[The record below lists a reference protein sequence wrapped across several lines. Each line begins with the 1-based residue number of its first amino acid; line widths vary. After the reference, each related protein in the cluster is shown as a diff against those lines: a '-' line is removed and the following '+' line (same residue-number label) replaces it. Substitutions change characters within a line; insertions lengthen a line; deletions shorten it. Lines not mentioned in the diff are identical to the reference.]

1 MRMREEMEQDVKQ
14 LNLLVVGNNPLEL
27 SSILEKIKRLPGS
40 VINMETAFDAKSILD
55 RLIKFKPN
63 FILIDDN
70 IGSVE
75 LNVAV
80 QTLANNR
87 KTKNVP
93 ITVLK
98 NSNYHESNSSQRILD
113 YILKT
118 TLTAEGLYA
127 SIRNSIKV
135 RRTQL
140 YLHKAYNKRKRI
152 LLSFVKRD

>member
-1 MRMREEMEQDVKQ
+1 MRRGAEMEQDIKQ

-40 VINMETAFDAKSILD
+40 IINMETAFDVKSIVN
-55 RLIKFKPN
+55 RLSRFRPN

-70 IGSVE
+70 IGTAE
-75 LNVAV
+75 LNTTV

-98 NSNYHESNSSQRILD
+98 NSNYHESNSSQSILD

-127 SIRNSIKV
+127 SIRNSIKI

-140 YLHKAYNKRKRI
+140 YLHKAYNKRNRT
-152 LLSFVKRD
+152 LLSFVK

>member
-1 MRMREEMEQDVKQ
+1 MRAEMEQDVRQ

-40 VINMETAFDAKSILD
+40 IINLETAFDAKSIVE

-70 IGSVE
+70 IGVAE
-75 LNVAV
+75 LAVTV
-80 QTLANNR
+80 QTLAHNR

-98 NSNYHESNSSQRILD
+98 NSNYHESNSSQGILD

-127 SIRNSIKV
+127 SIKNSIKV

-140 YLHKAYNKRKRI
+140 YLHKAYNKRKRM
-152 LLSFVKRD
+152 LLSFVKLSKD